1 MSEAADVTVG
11 LGVDILVSAKLLEEA
26 GTEEQLH
33 SHLIQLTNHLANSLS
48 HHQTEISTGFT
59 LAIPKLDTAHLSE
72 SIAVLKAQ
80 VEKANQ
86 HILEALE
93 GEDEHAATSK
103 RVRALE
109 TSKAA
114 YQGVIN
120 NLETRNK
127 AVAALLPQTTI
138 DYEAILKDKDA
149 VRRILKEVGGPE
161 RINNVRSLQASL
173 QLERKALESLTDTL
187 AQGKAVR
194 HTLRTEN
201 DEGGVIHQNFD
212 VLPYKVQL
220 ENIKAQT
227 NQLKEQDRLLTTALS
242 VQSEVTRK
250 RKLIEGN
257 NSALFSETYI
267 AEQFKKIGGDLNSK
281 NIGAFDFEGV
291 IKHYS
296 KLITDINK
304 EADAAAKRGDYDTAK
319 AANEMLVDLGDKK
332 LAVRQRANTH
342 RGNNLK
348 KSPEEHFAD
357 SAVSAA
363 NFREL
368 VPEGLK
374 VEGLTEHQI
383 AKAQSY
389 AASAEKSAEKARNGA
404 KDTGHYE
411 EYTLRKNSLSQMR
424 EEFSK
429 VAESKRYEDHTN
441 IIEHYKDVSFKEI
454 EGLSPTQ
461 QTKLIAKL
469 KKAAVGIIDVE
480 KKENKQGH
488 NFRNYE
494 AVSELAKGVL
504 AVAEN
509 YKKSKEALSKFE
521 DLKTA
526 SDPFLTSTVKGL
538 HANSI
543 TDPDKI
549 QSLVKK
555 FNSAEQIIADAIDHG
570 HATQGSREVSALQ
583 KLSNNLVELPKHAEG
598 IKADEEAAEVKNA
611 VKLIEASRRI
621 TSEDLVKK
629 RKDSRLK
636 IVTNLS
642 NAIKLVTKTYETDQS
657 KEVAGAVLHGKDIA
671 EAIKGIE
678 AHEKGVI
685 SSSKALKEGKKLLS
699 SAESFLGRNK
709 IKDFQQM
716 LDFESSSKYGA
727 NRFSSLLSGH
737 LSALDKASSQGVA
750 EKDLKEAREALA
762 QLQKTYT
769 DRKQLKANAERSASA
784 AWTKEFLENNHKI
797 TAADYLAKTST
808 EKVEFL
814 EDLKKA
820 KGVLGRK
827 TGAQKD
833 QYSDIHEMI
842 STYLPSLKRQ
852 ASRDETAKAKTDREK
867 VEYNRLKGF
876 LEQHAEMGGGLSS
889 IKQSNPAYF
898 SNLSTYIK
906 AAHKLFY
913 TGPGNQ
919 PLSEEAEKLKNLSE
933 SLFNNLHASGEVAKK
948 SASDAGLAAAIQ
960 TVKDHGGLTNKQL
973 SELPEN
979 DRINTTLKL
988 EAAIKAVNDE
998 ASKAGDNSNKG
1009 LKSIPAELTN
1019 AKGLANSLGKVLK
1032 SHASYE
1038 ADLAKGGELKK
1049 AALADLQ
1056 ASKDFLEKNPLKTY
1070 TDMLGATKYE
1080 KGVFSTALKAHIQKL
1095 NNAEGLVPDMSRRV
1109 ATSALEGLLKTYTN
1123 RDSLRNAD
1131 VKQQAKQ
1138 AALVFAS
1145 AHPDVTKEHIEG
1157 SYKEQS
1163 ERAALTAEAKKA
1175 LKALGGND
1183 LSTPEIKSKEH
1194 LSTFINNLVDA
1205 SSPAKAKAKA
1215 DKAKAKADK
1224 EKENANALIAA
1235 NKFVETHHK
1244 ITSEEYSG
1252 KSYADKNKFRAEYN
1266 AAAKLIY
1273 QASGQ
1278 DHTEAEKQADA
1289 ILNTLHSAKPLAAN
1303 KDKEALNSRRVAN
1316 ALGVAEQYKNT
1327 STKDFSSFGTVEL
1340 KDITKKISASKA
1352 LLDSEVKRSNEEVDQ
1367 TKAAEIHGR
1376 VASGLNDINT
1386 VSGHLAGVD
1395 EYRREQGKLQ
1405 LLEAAHKRVQDNLD
1419 TLQGHVAGGR
1429 EGYNALGKE
1438 DQKRLKGLIDET
1450 RALIK
1455 GFTPEKAFKTYG
1467 TTVPE
1472 EVRAESYK
1480 RFSSVSEEFS
1490 ALSKA
1495 AEKQKAARRAVVVG
1509 EDLLASRGGLGNSDL
1524 HEVDRADRGPIR
1536 AALQERYYAAHERIR
1551 AIETELANPAGHS
1564 EEHISSLRHEL
1575 DSLHQTLP
1583 AIRAG
1588 MNSLGGSIGGVGG
1601 MAREAGQA
1609 IQQFAKYTLIY
1620 GTGYKILSA
1629 GSNLFGSAL
1638 ELDKELHAIRA
1649 ISGAGRDEMASIEDA
1664 IKNVSE
1670 ASEFSTAEIGSAAK
1684 VLAQAGISADK
1695 IPSTLAVTSKLSA
1708 TTGSGMEV
1716 SATVL
1721 TSLLDAFEKNS
1732 SGDTAGVADKLAQT
1746 VNISK
1751 LTMDSLRTILSLTA
1765 SSAKAANVSEDQLL
1779 GYAATLSNKGIKD
1792 STIATGLREAMVEIL
1807 SPDAKT
1813 LSFLSSRYKAI
1824 GETISEASI
1833 KHKFMSFREEDDP
1846 LRAAFDEL
1854 NRLGVSGT
1862 AKNEFNRIT
1871 ERRAENVIFPLL
1883 SSLSTSASN
1892 IASVSQGHS
1901 IDAGEVIQ
1909 MEALVNSASG
1919 LWSALTSLTHE
1930 LTVGLYPS
1938 VTKFFTTLKDVTEW
1952 LRERAMQGGIGEPGK
1967 AVENVVESAAV
1978 SMGAWNLISKVVP
1991 AGKLGTVIK
2000 AVTSLVAGGAY
2011 GALSPAADIP
2021 SGTENAS
2028 PGEKIT
2034 KEAVDAVG
2042 VAAEVGSAALLYNSI
2057 RKWFLGAAATGA
2069 ATGVAELATTG
2080 AATGAAELATG
2091 AVVAEVATGAA
2102 VAEVATGAV
2111 VAEVAT
2117 GGLVLAGIVLAPE
2130 VILAVGLVIIAGIAK
2145 AVYDAFSP
2153 KQEKDGTVARTN
2165 AAVAKGRQPWA
2176 TEADK
2181 NHVPDE
2187 ENIATAKGVADG
2199 ITTQRRILGE
2209 AITKDEEAKTVINR
2223 YDDKQKDSQPFTVKI
2238 NKEKIDKT
2246 TKELQSKIPNAEISN
2261 TFFDT
2266 LLGMLEHAP
2275 QAGPSIEL
2283 GKNYIS
2289 KLQAVSKN
2297 PEEFNAAQLYAMSA
2311 GGSDLQSSLSGLEE
2325 QRNGQQDLIIAAN
2338 EAGDLKTAEQKLAFD
2353 AYDNL
2358 SEAHKKI
2365 LQAPNKTNFDTYGK
2379 VSEALL
2385 AFYALVS
2392 KSGKER
2398 TEEVER
2404 ETEKLAKLITS
2415 EESVN
2420 SGAFEEYILKKS
2432 ADVRKGVTDI
2442 MVAEFSAVLKALK
2455 ERLAGQPDQKDDKK
2469 SVEEVTA
2476 LLQSA
2481 KTQKEE
2487 KANNASIAAEANK
2500 QLEADNTRRGVLK
2513 EESGTVAADAAKK
2526 ASAVQAANEKPL
2538 VIHNAT
2544 ATKQKKENQLVL
2556 NAGTLKEIQ
2565 ALNSESSAAE
2575 AEAIAA
2581 KALDEFIVPQ
2591 ISPNEEKTSGTLSHS
2606 LSEIIHSDAS
2616 SKDKL
2621 EKITQSPDLA
2631 TAVLSALTY
2640 DKRQAL
2646 EKSSTEIFKKTDQA
2660 PIADQSSID
2669 DNDQAIRAQD
2679 YGTESAALSND
2690 AASLEKEK
2698 ESYSKNGTDFVK
2710 LEETLAKMAELA
2722 ARRKALG
2729 VSTRQNTY
2737 ENPALIEEYKKSED
2751 INAEKEQ
2758 TAYREGVQRKHS
2770 VALVKEA
2777 TIRLK
2782 VTDKQIEDIVATGAI
2797 ELIDNLVEKR
2807 GELAKDLDAKKIDET
2822 ARHGGFLKTAEDPNG
2837 NKERID
2843 LENDQARVRSDESF
2857 RARLDAYKKYDTTSE
2872 RAYKESTVKSPF
2884 TPAEEGY
2891 RTGTGQ
2897 SNTRAHEAAALS
2909 INHTSTQDYLTD
2921 LNKSKAYREN
2931 LLNTE
2936 LLKPVPDQNA
2946 KYIAELTT
2954 EIASNKD
2961 AADSLVTSMSD
2972 MEGKLHQL
2980 NTGVIEAF
2988 SEVSVEGI
2996 LAEFQKLNPG
3006 FTQLRQQIESNT
3018 AQMLDGVSGVIGDFI
3033 TSGFDATKDLEAIRG
3048 AMQNTSQA
3056 MQNYDQ
3062 VVAGRIGLLSA
3073 IQSSSS
3079 LVKESPAVQA
3089 MIINQAGAAQLGA
3102 EQAAKDQLA
3111 AAKRE
3116 EEITR
3121 NENSI
3126 GGQISKVFGDSAKSM
3141 ASTLVKDTIG
3151 DGISSLLNLSTHKDT
3166 YTGKGLNVYVLNP
3179 SDGSGSPSGMA
3190 SPTGEVS
3197 MSSMLSQNGL
3207 VSFLGGIG
3215 DKIDR
3220 VSELT
3225 TGEKTGFSISKGV
3238 TQLAGAAEK
3247 FLGWIG
3253 TPTASQYTPLPSPA
3267 TFVSGGYTPTNG
3279 NYSPV
3284 PTATPD
3290 FTPGH
3295 ALSAGDI
3302 RSYGGNASF
3311 DAGVSK
3317 IGSAGNSAAALSNA
3331 AAGAGAVVSIA
3342 SSIYSIYNTVDAYS
3356 DSLDYYEEV
3365 LHEATKNNNKA
3376 PEVFATDTTSSATT
3390 RTDTGYAAIKDP
3402 AGALAG
3408 YINSPKYKDS
3418 IANSLSPASME
3429 GIQNRVKTPA
3439 PYAEK
3444 GAQGTSDALYTGVQQ
3459 IAGAIAS
3466 GQKEGAK
3473 QQNVRVVNVVDP
3485 SLVHDFMSSASGEK
3499 VLLNSIQR
3507 NASAIKN
3514 SLR

>member
-86 HILEALE
+86 HILAALE

-138 DYEAILKDKDA
+138 DYEAILKDRDA
-149 VRRILKEVGGPE
+149 VQHILKEASGPE

-173 QLERKALESLTDTL
+173 QLEMKALESLTDTL

-212 VLPYKVQL
+212 VLPYKLQL
-220 ENIKAQT
+220 ENIKTQT
-227 NQLKEQDRLLTTALS
+227 NQLKEQDRMLTAALS
-242 VQSEVTRK
+242 VQSEVTKK
-250 RKLIEGN
+250 RKLLEGN
-257 NSALFSETYI
+257 NSALHSETYI

-291 IKHYS
+291 VKHYN
-296 KLITDINK
+296 KLITAINK
-304 EADAAAKRGDYDTAK
+304 ESDAAAKKADYDTAK
-319 AANEMLVDLGDKK
+319 AADEMLVELGAKK
-332 LAVRQRANTH
+332 LEVRQRASKIK
-342 RGNNLK
+342 GNNLK

-363 NFREL
+363 SFREL
-368 VPEGLK
+368 VTEGLK
-374 VEGLTEHQI
+374 VEGLSKQQI
-383 AKAQSY
+383 TKAQSY
-389 AASAEKSAEKARNGA
+389 AASAEKSAENARNGA
-404 KDTGHYE
+404 KGTKHYE
-411 EYTLRKNSLSQMR
+411 EYALRKNSLSQMR

-429 VAESKRYEDHTN
+429 VTENKRYEEHAN
-441 IIEHYKDVSFKEI
+441 IIESYKDVSFKEI
-454 EGLSPTQ
+454 ENLSPTQ
-461 QTKLIAKL
+461 QERLIAKL

-538 HANSI
+538 HADSI

-549 QSLVKK
+549 KSLVKK
-555 FNSAEQIIADAIDHG
+555 FNSAQQIITDAVTYG
-570 HATQGSREVSALQ
+570 HTTEGSKEVSAMQ
-583 KLSNNLVELPKHAEG
+583 KLSENLVALPEHAAG
-598 IKADEEAAEVKNA
+598 IKADEEAAKVKKA
-611 VKLIEASRRI
+611 VKLVEDNRSI
-621 TSEDLVKK
+621 TSEDLVKEGK
-629 RKDSRLK
+629 GSRLK

-642 NAIKLVTKTYETDQS
+642 NALKVVTKAYETDPS
-657 KEVAGAVLHGKDIA
+657 KEVEGAMLHVKSIA

-727 NRFSSLLSGH
+727 NSFSSSLSEH

-820 KGVLGRK
+820 KGVLRRK
-827 TGAQKD
+827 TGAQKE

-842 STYLPSLKRQ
+842 RTYLPILKRQ
-852 ASRDETAKAKTDREK
+852 ASKDETAKAQTDREK

-913 TGPGNQ
+913 KSPTDQ

-933 SLFNNLHASGEVAKK
+933 SLFNSLHASGEVAKK
-948 SASDAGLAAAIQ
+948 SASDVGLAAAIK
-960 TVKDHGGLTNKQL
+960 TVKAHGGLTSEQFSGL
-973 SELPEN
+973 SEK
-979 DRINTTLKL
+979 DRINTAL
-988 EAAIKAVNDE
+988 ELHAAIKVVNDE
-998 ASKAGDNSNKG
+998 ANKAGADSNKG
-1009 LKSIPAELTN
+1009 LKSIPAEVTH
-1019 AKGLANSLGKVLK
+1019 AKSLADSIGKVLK
-1032 SHASYE
+1032 SHTSYE

-1175 LKALGGND
+1175 LKALVGND

-1224 EKENANALIAA
+1224 EKENASALIAA

-1273 QASGQ
+1273 QASGPE
-1278 DHTEAEKQADA
+1278 HSEAEKHADA
-1289 ILNTLHSAKPLAAN
+1289 IFNTLHSAKPLAAN
-1303 KDKEALNSRRVAN
+1303 KDKEELNSRRVAN
-1316 ALGVAEQYKNT
+1316 ALAVAEQYKNT
-1327 STKDFSSFGTVEL
+1327 STKDFSSFGEVEL

-1352 LLDSEVKRSNEEVDQ
+1352 LLDSEVKRSNEVVDQ

-1386 VSGHLAGVD
+1386 VSGHLAGVE

-1405 LLEAAHKRVQDNLD
+1405 LLEAAHKRVKDNLD

-1438 DQKRLKGLIDET
+1438 DQKRLRGLIDET

-1472 EVRAESYK
+1472 EVHAESYK

-1564 EEHISSLRHEL
+1564 EERISSLRHEL

-1588 MNSLGGSIGGVGG
+1588 MNSLGGSISGVGG

-1732 SGDTAGVADKLAQT
+1732 SGDTAGIADKLAQT

-1792 STIATGLREAMVEIL
+1792 STIATGLREAMVELL

-1938 VTKFFTTLKDVTEW
+1938 VTKFFTALKDVTEW

-1991 AGKLGTVIK
+1991 AGKLGTAIK
-2000 AVTSLVAGGAY
+2000 AATSLVAGGAY
-2011 GALSPAADIP
+2011 GALSPAADTP

-2069 ATGVAELATTG
+2069 ATGVATG
-2080 AATGAAELATG
+2080 A
-2091 AVVAEVATGAA
+2091 
-2102 VAEVATGAV
+2102 AEVATGAV

-2117 GGLVLAGIVLAPE
+2117 GAVVGEVATGGLVLAGIALAPE
-2130 VILAVGLVIIAGIAK
+2130 VILAVGAVIVAGIAK

-2153 KQEKDGTVARTN
+2153 KQEKDGIVARAN
-2165 AAVAKGRQPWA
+2165 AAVAKGSQSWA

-2181 NHVPDE
+2181 NHVSEE

-2238 NKEKIDKT
+2238 NKEKIDKA

-2266 LLGMLEHAP
+2266 LLGMLEHVP

-2297 PEEFNAAQLYAMSA
+2297 PEEFNADQLYAMSA

-2338 EAGDLKTAEQKLAFD
+2338 EAGDLRTAEQKLALD
-2353 AYDNL
+2353 AYNNL
-2358 SEAHKKI
+2358 NEAHKKI
-2365 LQAPNKTNFDTYGK
+2365 LESPNKTNFDTYGK

-2385 AFYALVS
+2385 AFYELVS
-2392 KSGKER
+2392 KLGKER

-2420 SGAFEEYILKKS
+2420 SGAFREYILKKS

-2455 ERLAGQPDQKDDKK
+2455 ERLADQPDQKDGKK
-2469 SVEEVTA
+2469 SEEEVTA

-2481 KTQKEE
+2481 ETQTKE
-2487 KANNASIAAEANK
+2487 KANNASINAEAKK
-2500 QLEADNTRRGVLK
+2500 QLEDDNARRGVLK
-2513 EESGTVAADAAKK
+2513 EDSGTVAEDAAKK
-2526 ASAVQAANEKPL
+2526 AAAVQAANEKPL
-2538 VIHNAT
+2538 VILNAT
-2544 ATKQKKENQLVL
+2544 ATKQKKENQLVPL
-2556 NAGTLKEIQ
+2556 AATLKDKQ
-2565 ALNSESSAAE
+2565 ALNSESNAADAE
-2575 AEAIAA
+2575 ATAA

-2646 EKSSTEIFKKTDQA
+2646 EKASTEIFKKTEQA
-2660 PIADQSSID
+2660 TIADQSSID

-2737 ENPALIEEYKKSED
+2737 ENPALVEEYKKSED

-2758 TAYREGVQRKHS
+2758 TAYREGVQRKHA

-2777 TIRLK
+2777 TLSLK
-2782 VTDKQIEDIVATGAI
+2782 VTDKQIEDSVATGAI

-2807 GELAKDLDAKKIDET
+2807 GELAKDLDAKKIDEI
-2822 ARHGGFLKTAEDPNG
+2822 ARHGGFLKTEGDPNG
-2837 NKERID
+2837 DKERID
-2843 LENDQARVRSDESF
+2843 LENDQARVRSDVSF

-2891 RTGTGQ
+2891 RAGTGQ

-2909 INHTSTQDYLTD
+2909 INHTSAQDYLTH

-2988 SEVSVEGI
+2988 SEVSAEGI

-3056 MQNYDQ
+3056 AQNYDQ
-3062 VVAGRIGLLSA
+3062 VMAGRIGMLSA

-3121 NENSI
+3121 NENSL
-3126 GGQISKVFGDSAKSM
+3126 GGQVSKVFGDSAKSM

-3267 TFVSGGYTPTNG
+3267 TFVSGGYTPTHG

-3302 RSYGGNASF
+3302 RSYGGHASF

-3317 IGSAGNSAAALSNA
+3317 IGSAGNSAAALSGA

-3390 RTDTGYAAIKDP
+3390 STDTGYAAIKDP

-3429 GIQNRVKTPA
+3429 GIQDRMKTPA
-3439 PYAEK
+3439 TYAEK